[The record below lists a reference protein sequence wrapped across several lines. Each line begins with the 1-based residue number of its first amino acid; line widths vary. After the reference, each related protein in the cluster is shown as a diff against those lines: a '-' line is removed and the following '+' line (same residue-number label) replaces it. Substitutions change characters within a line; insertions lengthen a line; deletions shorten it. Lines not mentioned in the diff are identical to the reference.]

1 MVKSPLLNGEKIAGQ
16 WTVTSFPLKDDSL
29 ENLPFEKS
37 ENKSL
42 PSFFRSNLV
51 INEEPMDTFVEMVGW
66 GKGVIFVNGKN
77 LGRYWKTAGPQE
89 TLYLP
94 GSCTLKMISK
104 RTRLK

>member
-1 MVKSPLLNGEKIAGQ
+1 MVKSPLLNGEKISGQ

-42 PSFFRSNLV
+42 PSFFRSNLI
-51 INEEPMDTFVEMVGW
+51 INEEPMDTFVNMVGW
-66 GKGVIFVNGKN
+66 GKGVVFVNGKN
-77 LGRYWKTAGPQE
+77 LGQYWKTAGPQE

-104 RTRLK
+104 RTRL